1 MHLII
6 GKSKTIQF
14 KIEEDFNKMDLGN
27 PQINLYDL
35 VQKYCSELAAVGNG
49 EQIVVRAV
57 STDKGF
63 DKCLGCGKKGHT
75 VRECRKLHKKTRKAI
90 EKKLKKGEQV
100 VVCYECRELGHYK
113 ADCPKLK
120 KQASTTS
127 SSSDS
132 DSDDKSE
139 EAKRTEES
147 AIVPVPAAPS
157 VVSSARPT
165 DTSRISPE
173 HLHMLVQAMR
183 GQ

>member
-1 MHLII
+1 M
-6 GKSKTIQF
+6 
-14 KIEEDFNKMDLGN
+14 
-27 PQINLYDL
+27 
-35 VQKYCSELAAVGNG
+35 
-49 EQIVVRAV
+49 
-57 STDKGF
+57 
-63 DKCLGCGKKGHT
+63 
-75 VRECRKLHKKTRKAI
+75 
-90 EKKLKKGEQV
+90 
-100 VVCYECRELGHYK
+100 VCYECRELGHYK

-120 KQASTTS
+120 EQASTTS
-127 SSSDS
+127 RSSDS

-147 AIVPVPAAPS
+147 AILPVPAAPS